1 MNQTEVHTPEPAG
14 GGMSAAPQQPEE
26 KKNYGKYF
34 AFGIIIAVMI
44 AGIIYSIIPLSLKNQ
59 YYS

>member
-1 MNQTEVHTPEPAG
+1 MIQTEVHNAEPAG
-14 GGMSAAPQQPEE
+14 GGMSAVPQQPDE

-44 AGIIYSIIPLSLKNQ
+44 AGIIYAIIR
-59 YYS
+59 

>member
-1 MNQTEVHTPEPAG
+1 MNQEAIHNPEPAG
-14 GGMSAAPQQPEE
+14 GGMSAVPQQPEE

-44 AGIIYSIIPLSLKNQ
+44 AGIIYAIIR
-59 YYS
+59 